1 MQRFLF
7 RRAVQTVIILAGL
20 SVLMFT
26 LLVVTPGDP
35 VELLAASDPNIQPE
49 DIKGLREY
57 YGLDDPLYLRY
68 KKWLTATVFHGDLGY
83 SRTYGQPVRK
93 LIGDRLK
100 NTVTL
105 LTAAFG
111 IALVL
116 GVIVGI
122 YSALHQYSL
131 SDYTI
136 TIFSFA
142 GLAMPVFWQAIVFI
156 LLFAVWAPWAQIPAL
171 AWLKFPAGG
180 MMTPGVAGGAATI
193 FDRLHHLILPTLV
206 LGTHGM
212 ASWARYTRSSML
224 EVVRQDYVRTARAKG
239 NPERVVV
246 NKHAMRNALIPLITL
261 VALSIPGILNGA
273 VLTETVFSWPGMGLL
288 LFQAVLGHDHAVAMA
303 ALLFFALLTI
313 SFNILAD
320 IAYAIVDPRIRY
332 D

>member
-20 SVLMFT
+20 SVLAFA
-26 LLVVTPGDP
+26 LLVFTPGDP
-35 VELLAASDPNIQPE
+35 VELLAASDPNIHPE
-49 DIKGLREY
+49 DVAALRKY
-57 YGLDDPLYLRY
+57 YGLDDPVYVRY
-68 KKWLTATVFHGDLGY
+68 FKWMRSVLKGDLGY
-83 SRTYGQPVRK
+83 SRTYGQPVTN
-93 LIGDRLK
+93 IMGERLK

-105 LTAAFG
+105 LTASFLIAFG
-111 IALVL
+111 L

-122 YSALHQYSL
+122 YSALHQYSV

-156 LLFAVWAPWAQIPAL
+156 LLFAVWAPWAQLPGL

-180 MMTPGVAGGAATI
+180 MMTPGVSAGLPSI
-193 FDRLHHLILPTLV
+193 FDRLHHLVLPTLV

-246 NKHAMRNALIPLITL
+246 NKHAMRNALIPIITL

-303 ALLFFALLTI
+303 VLLFLALMTI
-313 SFNILAD
+313 SFNLLAD
-320 IAYAIVDPRIRY
+320 IAYAVVDPRIRY

>member
-7 RRAVQTVIILAGL
+7 RRAVQTVVILAGL
-20 SVLMFT
+20 SILMFT
-26 LLVVTPGDP
+26 LLVFTPGDP
-35 VELLAASDPNIQPE
+35 VELLASSNPDIQPE
-49 DIKGLREY
+49 DIAALRKY
-57 YGLDDPLYLRY
+57 YGLDDPPYVRY
-68 KKWLTATVFHGDLGY
+68 FKWVRSTVKGDLGY
-83 SRTYGQPVRK
+83 SRTYMQPVTK
-93 LIGDRLK
+93 IIGERLK

-105 LTAAFG
+105 LTAAFI
-111 IALVL
+111 IAFGL
-116 GVIVGI
+116 GVSVGI
-122 YSALHQYSL
+122 YSALHQYSKT
-131 SDYTI
+131 DYAI

-156 LLFAVWAPWAQIPAL
+156 LLFAVWAPWAHFPGL

-180 MMTPGVAGGAATI
+180 MMTPGVAGGITGML
-193 FDRLHHLILPTLV
+193 DRLHYLVLPTLV
-206 LGTHGM
+206 LGTHGI
-212 ASWARYTRSSML
+212 ATWARYTRSSML

-246 NKHAMRNALIPLITL
+246 NKHAMRNALIPIITL

-288 LFQAVLGHDHAVAMA
+288 LFQSVLGHDHAVAMA
-303 ALLFFALLTI
+303 VLLFLALMTI
-313 SFNILAD
+313 SFNLLAD